1 LPNKERLDVLLVS
14 GGFFE
19 SRERAQAVI
28 MTGAV
33 KVDGQPAL
41 KAGTRY
47 PADALI
53 EVAGDPLKYV
63 SRGGLKLE
71 RALDEWSI
79 DLAGAVCVDIG
90 ASTGGF
96 TDLMLRRGARRV
108 YAIDVGYGQLDWK
121 LRGDAR
127 VVNLERTN
135 VRYLDTALI
144 KDDPD
149 FISIDVSF
157 ISLALVLPVAAEL
170 LIRGSAHSPELEP
183 GTGHLPEHP
192 GQLVA
197 LIKPQF
203 EAGRAQVRKGGIV
216 RDPSVRAEVIEKV
229 RGYAAESGLA
239 VLGVTESPIT
249 GAKGN
254 VEYLM
259 RCVPLGGAG

>member
-1 LPNKERLDVLLVS
+1 LPSKERLDVLLVS

-47 PADALI
+47 PGDALI

-79 DLAGAVCVDIG
+79 DLTGAVCVDIG

-96 TDLMLRRGARRV
+96 TDLMLRRGAGRV

-135 VRYLDTALI
+135 VRYLDTGLI

-170 LIRGSAHSPELEP
+170 LRRGSA
-183 GTGHLPEHP
+183 HLPEHP

-197 LIKPQF
+197 LVKPQF
-203 EAGRAQVRKGGIV
+203 EAGREQVGKGGIV
-216 RDPSVRAEVIEKV
+216 RDPNVRAEVIEKV
-229 RGYAAESGLA
+229 RGYAADSGLA

-259 RCVPLGGAG
+259 RCVPRGGAG